1 MSAGRAPTPS
11 PSESSPSEAD
21 LQWLRR
27 CLELAAAARDAG
39 DGPFGSVLVDG
50 DGRLVAEA
58 RNTVNTD
65 NDITAHPEL
74 KLARLAAAEL
84 SPRRRAE
91 ATVYT
96 SGEHCPMCAVA
107 HAASGVGRLVFAL
120 SAAELA
126 AQTGQHGWDLPVRDL
141 FARRHLDVEV
151 VGPAPELYEAAVALH
166 RSG

>member
-1 MSAGRAPTPS
+1 MNAAATATPG
-11 PSESSPSEAD
+11 EDELA
-21 LQWLRR
+21 WLRR
-27 CLELAAAARDAG
+27 CLDLAAAAREAG

-50 DGRLVAEA
+50 DGQLVAEA

-65 NDITAHPEL
+65 NDVTAHPEL
-74 KLARLAAAEL
+74 KLARLAGAEL
-84 SPRRRAE
+84 SPQQRAA

-126 AQTGQHGWDLPVRDL
+126 AVTGRPGWDLPVREL
-141 FARRHLDVEV
+141 FARRDLDVEV
-151 VGPAPELYEAAVALH
+151 VGPVPQLYADAVALH
-166 RSG
+166 RDP